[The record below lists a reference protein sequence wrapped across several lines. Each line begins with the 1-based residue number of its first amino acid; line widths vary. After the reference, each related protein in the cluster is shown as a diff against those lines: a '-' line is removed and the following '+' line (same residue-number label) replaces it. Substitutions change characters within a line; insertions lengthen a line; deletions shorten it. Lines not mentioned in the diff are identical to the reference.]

1 MKGIISALVIA
12 TAALLIAADFR
23 IAQPG
28 DLTVH
33 EWGTFTS
40 VAGQDGSAI
49 EWDALG
55 GKDDLPKFVNDFGYR
70 GFKWR
75 LTGTVRMETPV
86 MYFYSPRELDASVK
100 VAFPQGLITE
110 WYPRAEYE
118 VFQRSRLDGS
128 LRRLETNLNGI
139 DTTLRSLTGAIE
151 WRNIKVQPDTS
162 PALPVENHPSRYYAA
177 RGTDA
182 APIAVGDQHE
192 KFLFYRGVGR
202 FPIPLTA
209 RLSGDGKVL
218 IENRGADP
226 VPSVILF
233 ENRGGR
239 LGYRNAGALQD
250 SVTLDPPLLDSALP
264 MLRHDLETTLI
275 AQGLFP
281 KEARAM
287 VETWR
292 DSWFEEGSRLIYIV
306 PSRAIDAI
314 LPLQVDPLPSQT
326 ARVFVGRIEL
336 VTPETMHAVE
346 QAIAVG
352 NRSTAERYGRFLD
365 PILQRISA
373 ESPLQASQV
382 EQFRQSLLPHY

>member
-23 IAQPG
+23 TAQPG

-209 RLSGDGKVL
+209 
-218 IENRGADP
+218 AC
-226 VPSVILF
+226 
-233 ENRGGR
+233 
-239 LGYRNAGALQD
+239 Q
-250 SVTLDPPLLDSALP
+250 
-264 MLRHDLETTLI
+264 
-275 AQGLFP
+275 
-281 KEARAM
+281 AM
-287 VETWR
+287 E
-292 DSWFEEGSRLIYIV
+292 
-306 PSRAIDAI
+306 
-314 LPLQVDPLPSQT
+314 
-326 ARVFVGRIEL
+326 
-336 VTPETMHAVE
+336 
-346 QAIAVG
+346 
-352 NRSTAERYGRFLD
+352 RS
-365 PILQRISA
+365 
-373 ESPLQASQV
+373 
-382 EQFRQSLLPHY
+382 

>member
-23 IAQPG
+23 TAQPG

-264 MLRHDLETTLI
+264 MLRHDLETALI

-346 QAIAVG
+346 QAMAAG
-352 NRSTAERYGRFLD
+352 NRSTVERYGRFLD